1 MKTTYKHNHHALKAL
16 LSIVIALVMVVS
28 FVPSPAP
35 AYAQNA
41 SDANAAAQTNDT
53 SGTTGS
59 QQTSEPN
66 ANTAGEQ
73 GKSTGGGTDDNADA
87 STAEASGASSA
98 GANAANGATAGDAQN
113 ATSAQS
119 DQATAANTDAAAET
133 PASPQARVG
142 STEYATVA
150 EAIAGAQAGDTITLL
165 QDVDMTSVGTLT
177 LTDKT
182 LDLNGHAISAK
193 NFTLIFQG
201 DNATIRN
208 GDLVG
213 LNGAAYGLFF
223 GDSVES
229 HNALIEDVNVTGGI
243 NIFNSIGVTLRNVNA
258 DASATNSPYYA
269 IWCDVN
275 AQATIESGTFTSKG
289 AAVIGLTD
297 KAAGKPD
304 SALAIEGGNF
314 CTTGS
319 SPLVL
324 GGNRF
329 APVVSGGTFFTK
341 DVANYLAPDHCVLP
355 ASDGCFKVV
364 AESSTV
370 QLDSDKATVPD
381 SLELVAVDTT
391 PAEEATIDA
400 DANEPAIKTEL
411 DKAGGTEHLWTA
423 NVILR
428 NKATLEEAHDIETS
442 FVIGYPSGIDEANYQ
457 DYTFVVMH
465 LKTVTAGDSVS
476 QEPEILASDQ
486 VVPQAD
492 GLHITSSLSPFAIS
506 YGLTTPSQPAQPG
519 KPDQGTT
526 TPSDPGTP
534 DTPAVVPGTTTDGS
548 SDNSGTN
555 ATTGTT
561 SGSTSNNASSAATSS
576 HASATS
582 ASSASDANT
591 TTGGAAATQAG
602 ASGPTSEEELMVVSY
617 GRTHIGHEAA
627 AFLTNPFWYF
637 ETLNEIWVALFGA
650 ALLAILA
657 VAIGTVALVR
667 RRKKNDADAR

>member
-1 MKTTYKHNHHALKAL
+1 MKTTYKKDHHALKAL

-28 FVPSPAP
+28 FVPSSAT

-41 SDANAAAQTNDT
+41 SDADTTAQTNGA
-53 SGTTGS
+53 SGTAGS
-59 QQTSEPN
+59 QQANGQSTSDAIGGQASSSGSGETTSTNDLAAGVNTPN
-66 ANTAGEQ
+66 GTSADANTA
-73 GKSTGGGTDDNADA
+73 N
-87 STAEASGASSA
+87 SSA
-98 GANAANGATAGDAQN
+98 AGDTPNAAN
-113 ATSAQS
+113 AQS
-119 DQATAANTDAAAET
+119 DQAAAANSDAAAET
-133 PASPQARVG
+133 PAPPQARVG

-165 QDVDMTSVGTLT
+165 QDVDMTSAGTLT
-177 LTDKT
+177 ISDMT

-208 GDLVG
+208 GDFVG
-213 LNGAAYGLFF
+213 LDGASYGLFF
-223 GDSVES
+223 GDSMES
-229 HNALIEDVNVTGGI
+229 HNALIEDVNVTGGV
-243 NIFNSIGVTLRNVNA
+243 NVFNSIGVTLRNVNA

-275 AQATIESGTFTSKG
+275 AQVTIESGTFTSKG

-304 SALAIEGGNF
+304 SALTIEGGNF

-324 GGNRF
+324 GGDRF
-329 APVVSGGTFFTK
+329 TPVVSGGTFFTK

-364 AESSTV
+364 AESTTV
-370 QLDSDKATVPD
+370 QLDSDDATVPD
-381 SLELVAVDTT
+381 SLELIAVDTT
-391 PAEEATIDA
+391 PAEEATIDE
-400 DANEPAIKTEL
+400 DANEPAIKAEL
-411 DKAGGTEHLWTA
+411 DKAGGTEHLWTT

-428 NKATLEEAHDIETS
+428 NKTTLEEAHDIETS
-442 FVIGYPSGIDEANYQ
+442 FVIGYPTGIDEANYQ

-465 LKTVTAGDSVS
+465 LKTVTEGDSVT

-506 YGLTTPSQPAQPG
+506 YALTETPGGSSG
-519 KPDQGTT
+519 SGQGTT
-526 TPSDPGTP
+526 TPDA
-534 DTPAVVPGTTTDGS
+534 PAVTPGSGS
-548 SDNSGTN
+548 SDTGADSG
-555 ATTGTT
+555 TGTT
-561 SGSTSNNASSAATSS
+561 GSQTSTGTTNANGATGTAGTDANSTGAKASANTANGSTSSSAKNPESNASQ
-576 HASATS
+576 ASA
-582 ASSASDANT
+582 NT
-591 TTGGAAATQAG
+591 ATDDTGLTTVT
-602 ASGPTSEEELMVVSY
+602 Y
-617 GRTHIGHEAA
+617 GRVHVGHPSV
-627 AFLTNPFWYF
+627 AFLVNPFWYVQ
-637 ETLNEIWVALFGA
+637 TLNEIWVAVFGA

-657 VAIGTVALVR
+657 IVVGTVAYVR
-667 RRKKNDADAR
+667 RSKRTQN